1 MFYVEESYFNEIK
14 EHLNNVSRY
23 IECINKNID
32 KKDITG
38 KIESDLR
45 MNLIIK
51 STGVFE
57 NLFSDIILK
66 FAIANSSQIFHDYF
80 TNNFK
85 NVGKNVDPEGINNLL
100 KNIKVNPVK
109 RNENVEAYESLKS
122 LYHLRNKLSHGELQ
136 FTESLEQ
143 ITSYINHSVDFM
155 RLVIIHMNELF
166 NVKNE

>member
-1 MFYVEESYFNEIK
+1 MFYIDEVYFNEIE
-14 EHLNNVSRY
+14 EHLDNISQY

-32 KKDITG
+32 RKDITG

-85 NVGKNVDPEGINNLL
+85 NAGKNVSPEGINNLL
-100 KNIKVNPVK
+100 KNINIDPVK
-109 RNENVEAYESLKS
+109 RNENIAAYESLKS
-122 LYHLRNKLSHGELQ
+122 LYDLRNKLSHGDLQ
-136 FTESLEQ
+136 FAESLEQ
-143 ITSYINHSVDFM
+143 ITAYINNSVDFM
-155 RLVIIHMNELF
+155 RLVIEHMDEHI
-166 NVKNE
+166 